1 MKNNLFACLLQF
13 VLSVSCAL
21 SAFIAEFF
29 QRQFL
34 FSVGG
39 IFLSDIVAGFAFS
52 TFKSKRHPSLF
63 LSHVE

>member
-1 MKNNLFACLLQF
+1 MSSAF
-13 VLSVSCAL
+13 

-29 QRQFL
+29 QRKFL
-34 FSVGG
+34 FGISG
-39 IFLSDIVAGFAFS
+39 IFLSNVVAGFAFS